1 MSLSARL
8 WRAGR
13 SRQAAPGAELV
24 GRHVRVHW
32 PESRLLPEAGEA
44 APAGGGQAAAP
55 APPPQKDA
63 QQGRPRPL
71 VPAAG
76 RAAAEPAAGE
86 APRGAAPGEAPPERA
101 PAEQAPAATAA
112 PAEGRGL
119 APPAGAP
126 AKQSPEQAAVPAPA
140 DEAVDQQTA
149 AERAASL
156 QAAPDGA
163 ALRAA
168 GAAGEP
174 HQAVLTRRRE
184 AHWQRLQRLLKRQRV
199 GQPQRQHLTSPK
211 RRARRRRQSRQRS
224 RAAACGTTALLPPS
238 TQKRWGAC
246 LPHALAHSSGMCTL
260 DVECMQLTG
269 TGLSASL
276 RLHAQHVDRLAEL
289 KTCMSCQ
296 ATLSMMCVRGGAEHT
311 PVAYVRQRLLAGS
324 GWKAVTATRRIAW
337 RAGQAHGAVRRRRGR
352 AGRGPGGHALDAAA
366 RAPRA
371 EQGCA
376 RWAHQSTTRAAP

>member
-1 MSLSARL
+1 VRHLRSGRL
-8 WRAGR
+8 R
-13 SRQAAPGAELV
+13 SRRRQRRRRLLRGGGWRRPQEPLQS
-24 GRHVRVHW
+24 
-32 PESRLLPEAGEA
+32 SRLSRQRSPRL
-44 APAGGGQAAAP
+44 QTRRWTSRR
-55 APPPQKDA
+55 PQSGPLRCRRRPMGRRCA
-63 QQGRPRPL
+63 RQGRQ
-71 VPAAG
+71 G
-76 RAAAEPAAGE
+76 
-86 APRGAAPGEAPPERA
+86 
-101 PAEQAPAATAA
+101 
-112 PAEGRGL
+112 
-119 APPAGAP
+119 
-126 AKQSPEQAAVPAPA
+126 S
-140 DEAVDQQTA
+140 
-149 AERAASL
+149 
-156 QAAPDGA
+156 
-163 ALRAA
+163 
-168 GAAGEP
+168 
-174 HQAVLTRRRE
+174 LTRRRE